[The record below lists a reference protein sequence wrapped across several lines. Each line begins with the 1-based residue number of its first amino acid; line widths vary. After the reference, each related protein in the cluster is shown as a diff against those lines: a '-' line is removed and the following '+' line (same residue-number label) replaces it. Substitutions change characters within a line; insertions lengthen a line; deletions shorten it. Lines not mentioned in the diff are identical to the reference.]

1 VGIEGV
7 RTAVALRSVRAVAA
21 LSRRLGLGSGSTVGG
36 RVGLAIDP
44 RLLARLG
51 AGRPVAL
58 VSGTNGKTTTTRL
71 LAEALGGAGRV
82 VTSVAGAN
90 MPAGL
95 VSAFAASAAGPADPG
110 VLEVDEGYLGTV
122 ADALCPEVVVLLNL
136 SRDQLDR
143 VSEVRMV
150 AKRWRDAL
158 GGLATTV
165 VANADDPLVV
175 WAAAAASKVVWVAAG
190 GRWRSDAFNC
200 PVCGEQLGFAGAGDE
215 SAWAC
220 RCGFAR
226 PAPDAEL
233 SGATLRLADGRAI
246 SFDLAL
252 PGRFNRAN
260 ATMAAVAAS
269 RLGVEP
275 EVALERMAVVQ
286 EVGGRFA
293 LVRRGGTDVQ
303 LLLAKNPAGW
313 TEMLELLHGG
323 TDPVVVGI
331 NARDADGHDPSW
343 LWDVPFELLAGRF
356 VIATGERR
364 RDLAVRLRH
373 ALVDHVVADDALR
386 ALDTL
391 GAPRADYIGNYTAF
405 QELRRRI
412 ARTAAGG
419 GVAEV
424 TGAPIRPAGDAERT
438 AGGPGPAAGADRA
451 VPRAARAPAT
461 SALRVV
467 VVHPDL
473 LGTYGDGGNGRILAN
488 RARWRDIPAEL
499 VLATSD
505 RPLPE
510 SGDLYCLGGG
520 EDVPQTRSASVLA
533 DGALARAVERGAVV
547 LAVCAGYQILGHSFP
562 GGDGSRKPG
571 VGLLDVETVRSSK
584 PRAVGELLVEI
595 DASMG
600 LGPDFW
606 RPDGM
611 GAAGLL
617 SLTGF
622 ENHAGRTVPGPGVRP
637 LGRVVRGVGND
648 GRSDGACCGRVIGT
662 YLHGPVL
669 ARNTALADL
678 LLGLATG
685 RELTPLH
692 DEEELML
699 RAERLAAGRGARE
712 RVAPAG
718 RGRR

>member
-1 VGIEGV
+1 MGIEVV

-36 RVGLAIDP
+36 RVGLAVDP
-44 RLLARLG
+44 LLLGRLG

-71 LAEALGGAGRV
+71 LAEALGGPEHVA
-82 VTSVAGAN
+82 TSVAGAN

-95 VSAFAASAAGPADPG
+95 VSAFAASSAGREDPA

-122 ADALCPEVVVLLNL
+122 AAALHPGVVVLLNL

-158 GGLATTV
+158 DGVATTV
-165 VANADDPLVV
+165 VANADDPLVA
-175 WAAAAASKVVWVAAG
+175 WAAGTAARTVWVAAG
-190 GRWRSDAFNC
+190 GRWRSDAFHC
-200 PVCGEQLGFAGAGDE
+200 PVCGEQLGFAGSGDE
-215 SAWAC
+215 HGWAC

-226 PAPDAEL
+226 PAPEAEL
-233 SGATLRLADGRAI
+233 SGGSLRFADGRAI

-260 ATMAAVAAS
+260 AAMAAVAATQ
-269 RLGVEP
+269 LGVEP
-275 EVALERMAVVQ
+275 ELALARMAAVR
-286 EVGGRFA
+286 EVSGRFS
-293 LVRRGGTDVQ
+293 LVRRGGTDVR

-313 TEMLELLHGG
+313 TELLELLHGG
-323 TDPVVVGI
+323 DDPVVVGI

-373 ALVDHVVADDALR
+373 GLVDHAVADDALG
-386 ALDTL
+386 ALGTL
-391 GAPRADYIGNYTAF
+391 GTTRADYIGNYTAF

-412 ARTAAGG
+412 ARSTRRGG
-419 GVAEV
+419 GPTGTPAQGA
-424 TGAPIRPAGDAERT
+424 GAPGAAARGAAER
-438 AGGPGPAAGADRA
+438 GRS
-451 VPRAARAPAT
+451 AARSPTT

-473 LGTYGDGGNGRILAN
+473 LGTYGDGGNGTILAN

-505 RPLPE
+505 RPLPA
-510 SGDLYCLGGG
+510 SADLYCLGGG
-520 EDVPQTRSASVLA
+520 EDGPQTRSASLLA
-533 DGALARAVERGAVV
+533 DGALARAVEGGAAV

-562 GGDGSRKPG
+562 GGDGSTQPG
-571 VGLLDVETVRSSK
+571 VGLLDVETHRSDE
-584 PRAVGELLVEI
+584 PRAVGELLIEI
-595 DASMG
+595 DPAGG
-600 LGPDFW
+600 LGPLASP
-606 RPDGM
+606 PDGV
-611 GAAGLL
+611 APADLL
-617 SLTGF
+617 RLTGF
-622 ENHAGRTVPGPGVRP
+622 ENHAGRTVPGRGVRP
-637 LGRVVRGVGND
+637 LGRVVHGVGND
-648 GRSDGACCGRVIGT
+648 GRSDGAYCGRVIGT

-685 RELTPLH
+685 LELAPLD
-692 DEEELML
+692 DEEELIL
-699 RAERLAAGRGARE
+699 RAERLAAIGRGARG
-712 RVAPAG
+712 RAAPAL